1 MAEQLAAFQP
11 SFVGRGFFQVDVLG
25 LGVCFVLFFYSP
37 LLFFFFFKFYLFIYF
52 WLRGVFVAARELSLV
67 VASGGYSLL
76 QCTGFSLQ
84 WLLLLWSM
92 GSRCVGFSSCGTRA

>member
-37 LLFFFFFKFYLFIYF
+37 LLFFFFFNFIYLFIF
-52 WLRGVFVAARELSLV
+52 GCV
-67 VASGGYSLL
+67 GSLL
-76 QCTGFSLQ
+76 LRVSFL
-84 WLLLLWSM
+84 
-92 GSRCVGFSSCGTRA
+92 